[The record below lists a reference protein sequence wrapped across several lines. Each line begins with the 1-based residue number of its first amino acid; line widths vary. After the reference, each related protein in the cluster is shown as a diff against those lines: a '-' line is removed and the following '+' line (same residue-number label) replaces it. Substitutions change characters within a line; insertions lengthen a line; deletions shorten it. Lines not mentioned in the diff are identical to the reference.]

1 MTTTTAER
9 PSVGYALLRRCWPLL
24 SGLVLCSF
32 FAIAETQNW
41 TPFSDRP
48 YTPSLFEWLATRF
61 SAPVMNFI
69 SDPVAAWPFVI
80 LVFVVTRHLY
90 RPRWWNAPLT
100 TGGMMVWCIWG
111 SGLLGY
117 TAG

>member
-9 PSVGYALLRRCWPLL
+9 PSVGYALLRRGWPLL

-48 YTPSLFEWLATRF
+48 YTPSLLEWLATRF
-61 SAPVMNFI
+61 SAPVMHFI

-80 LVFVVTRHLY
+80 LAFVVTRHLY